1 MISKALNAKSGILLI
16 AALEP
21 SAMVVRDR
29 VSTWGLPGDAARRSP
44 KLWDSAQTDSCAS
57 STPPAIAACL
67 RAISQRWHAAP
78 YAVSC
83 AVRAVRGAGA
93 VFRSR
98 RDLGARVD
106 LRADSLFSSATED
119 GHPVTRTFGG
129 RLALNYVVAGSP
141 GGAHEPPE
149 APSSLPQPQNHSNR
163 LLSPSHRPPHHPQ
176 KSRDTAALTTP

>member
-1 MISKALNAKSGILLI
+1 MISKALNAKSGIVLI
-16 AALEP
+16 AALAT
-21 SAMVVRDR
+21 SAIVGRDPACPM
-29 VSTWGLPGDAARRSP
+29 GLPGDAARRSP
-44 KLWDSAQTDSCAS
+44 KLWDSAQTNSCA
-57 STPPAIAACL
+57 TPPAIAACL

-106 LRADSLFSSATED
+106 LRADSLFLSATED
-119 GHPVTRTFGG
+119 GHPVTGTFGG

-141 GGAHEPPE
+141 
-149 APSSLPQPQNHSNR
+149 
-163 LLSPSHRPPHHPQ
+163 
-176 KSRDTAALTTP
+176 

>member
-1 MISKALNAKSGILLI
+1 MISKALNAKSGIVLI
-16 AALEP
+16 GALAT
-21 SAMVVRDR
+21 SAIVGRDPACPM
-29 VSTWGLPGDAARRSP
+29 GLPGDAARRSP
-44 KLWDSAQTDSCAS
+44 KLWDSCAS

-119 GHPVTRTFGG
+119 GHPVTGTFGG
-129 RLALNYVVAGSP
+129 GWALNRVVAGSP
-141 GGAHEPPE
+141 GGASVP
-149 APSSLPQPQNHSNR
+149 A
-163 LLSPSHRPPHHPQ
+163 
-176 KSRDTAALTTP
+176 

>member
-1 MISKALNAKSGILLI
+1 MFPSSPSEAALLSAVRGGSDSLRGHINVAAMISKALNAKSGIVLI
-16 AALEP
+16 GALAT
-21 SAMVVRDR
+21 SAIVGRDPACPM
-29 VSTWGLPGDAARRSP
+29 GLPGDAARRSP

-57 STPPAIAACL
+57 STPAAIAACL

-119 GHPVTRTFGG
+119 GHPVTGTFGG
-129 RLALNYVVAGSP
+129 GWALNHVVAGSP
-141 GGAHEPPE
+141 GGASVP
-149 APSSLPQPQNHSNR
+149 A
-163 LLSPSHRPPHHPQ
+163 
-176 KSRDTAALTTP
+176 

>member
-1 MISKALNAKSGILLI
+1 MFPSSPSEAALLSAERGGSDSLQGHINVAAMISKALNAKSGIVLI
-16 AALEP
+16 AALAT
-21 SAMVVRDR
+21 SAIVGRDPACPM
-29 VSTWGLPGDAARRSP
+29 GLPGDAARRSP
-44 KLWDSAQTDSCAS
+44 KLWDSCAS

-119 GHPVTRTFGG
+119 GHPVTGTFGG
-129 RLALNYVVAGSP
+129 GWALNRVVAGSP
-141 GGAHEPPE
+141 GGASVP
-149 APSSLPQPQNHSNR
+149 A
-163 LLSPSHRPPHHPQ
+163 
-176 KSRDTAALTTP
+176 